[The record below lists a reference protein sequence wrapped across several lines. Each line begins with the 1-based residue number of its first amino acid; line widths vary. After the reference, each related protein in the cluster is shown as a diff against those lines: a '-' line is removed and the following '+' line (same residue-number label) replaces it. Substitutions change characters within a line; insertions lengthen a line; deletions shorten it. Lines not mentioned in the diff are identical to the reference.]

1 MVWRLLKF
9 IFIVAVL
16 VAIGI
21 AVYALIGDL
30 SPPQIE
36 NSQPVILTD
45 D

>member
-9 IFIVAVL
+9 IFIVAGL
-16 VAIGI
+16 VAVGI
-21 AVYALIGDL
+21 AVYALIADL